1 MIIPDNL
8 IFILRSLFTA
18 FVVFL
23 GSEIYDTNTK
33 IIQIEEKMKI
43 ILSKDLKLNSS
54 PTDMAEI
61 NNLKLELSVKSVEIE
76 YMKQRIDK
84 LERHYKL

>member
-1 MIIPDNL
+1 MDN
-8 IFILRSLFTA
+8 ISFILRSLLTA

-23 GSEIYDTNTK
+23 GSEIYDANTK

-43 ILSKDLKLNSS
+43 VLSSDLKLNSS
-54 PTDMAEI
+54 PENLAEI

-76 YMKQRIDK
+76 HMKQRLER
-84 LERHYKL
+84 LERHSKI